1 MSIDVSPVQG
11 PHRGRNDRWS
21 WLALASSGSLCLFM
35 LSAEFLSQFS
45 ERATLLVVLGIPI
58 VILLGACSLAYGS
71 IATLV
76 FLIKRRWRAAASHVL
91 GIALLVLS
99 VLSIPVVG
107 AASDELRFR
116 YYLPQYEKLIAE
128 WRTNNPTIQPIR
140 LALEQRDL
148 SLFVTSTHF
157 QTIVYDEGDAVL
169 KDPCPAE
176 GYGSCPRSVE
186 RIRGHFYRVDGF

>member
-1 MSIDVSPVQG
+1 MGVSGQG

-35 LSAEFLSQFS
+35 LSAVFLSQFS
-45 ERATLLVVLGIPI
+45 ERATFLVVLGIPI
-58 VILLGACSLAYGS
+58 VILWGACILAYGS

-76 FLIKRRWRAAASHVL
+76 FLVTKRWRAAASHVL
-91 GIALLVLS
+91 GIALLALS
-99 VLSIPVVG
+99 VLSIPSVG

-116 YYLPQYEKLIAE
+116 SYLPRYEKLIAE
-128 WRTNNPTIQPIR
+128 WRTNNPAIQPVR

-148 SLFVTSTHF
+148 SLLATSTHF
-157 QTIVYDEGDAVL
+157 QTIVYDESDEVL
-169 KDPCPAE
+169 KESCPAE
-176 GYGSCPRSVE
+176 GYGDCPRSVV